1 MECKILLTR
10 ETRKNMSLTSAE
22 FANYMLSVN
31 VMFFS
36 VCNSCMYFAFSLEL
50 DFVCLYFVYHSMGK
64 LSR

>member
-1 MECKILLTR
+1 MECKILFTR

-22 FANYMLSVN
+22 FANCMLSVN
-31 VMFFS
+31 HVFS
-36 VCNSCMYFAFSLEL
+36 VCNSCIYFAFSLEL